1 MQKVILITGATAGI
15 GMETAKQLVTDGHQ
29 VLVHGRNENALQAL
43 EESLATIQGNG
54 NATGYL
60 ADLSKLD
67 EVKSLAEKITDNHQK
82 IDVLINNAGIFKTP
96 HTTTGDGLD
105 VRFVVNT
112 LAPYLLT
119 QLLLPTMDA
128 SARVVNLSSAAQ
140 DTVNL
145 QALHGNVQ
153 LDDMPAYAQ
162 SKLAITMW
170 TRSMAKSLAGSGPSF
185 YAINPGS
192 LLATKMVKDAF
203 GMDGKDIGIGVDI
216 LMRASLSEEF
226 DNASGQYFDN
236 DIGAFSNPHPDAL
249 DDNKVAT
256 IVSAIEKLLAKHS

>member
-1 MQKVILITGATAGI
+1 MQKTILITGATAGI
-15 GMETAKQLVTDGHQ
+15 GLETAKQLVADGHQ
-29 VLVHGRNENALQAL
+29 VLVHGRNEAVLTQLEKALNNTG
-43 EESLATIQGNG
+43 SNG
-54 NATGYL
+54 TAKGYL
-60 ADLSKLD
+60 ADLSNLG
-67 EVKSLAEKITDNHQK
+67 EVKSLAEAIIKDHKK

-96 HTTTGDGLD
+96 TVTTRDGLD

-119 QLLLPTMDA
+119 NSLLENMDN
-128 SARVVNLSSAAQ
+128 SGRVVNLSSAAQ

-145 QALHGNVQ
+145 QALLGEVQ

-170 TRSMAKSLAGSGPSF
+170 TRSMAQTLGNSGPKF
-185 YAINPGS
+185 FAINPGS

-203 GMDGKDIGIGVDI
+203 GMEGKDIGIGVDI

-249 DDNKVAT
+249 NDAKTSAV
-256 IVSAIEKLLAKHS
+256 ISAIDELLANKT

>member
-43 EESLATIQGNG
+43 EKSLATIQGNG
-54 NATGYL
+54 SATGYL

-67 EVKSLAEKITDNHQK
+67 EVKSLAEKITENHQK

-96 HTTTGDGLD
+96 HTTTADGLD

-119 QLLLPTMDA
+119 QLLLPTMDG

-145 QALHGNVQ
+145 QALHGKVQ
-153 LDDMPAYAQ
+153 LDGMPAYAQ

-170 TRSMAKSLAGSGPSF
+170 TRSMAKDLAGSGPSF

-249 DDNKVAT
+249 DDNKVAAV
-256 IVSAIEKLLAKHS
+256 ISAIEELLAKLS